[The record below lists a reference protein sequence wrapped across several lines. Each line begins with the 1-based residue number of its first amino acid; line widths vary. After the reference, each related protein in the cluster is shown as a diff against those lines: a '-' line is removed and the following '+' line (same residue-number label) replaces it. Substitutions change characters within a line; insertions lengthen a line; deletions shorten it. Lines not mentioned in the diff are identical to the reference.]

1 MLGRG
6 LCVVVLRAPRS
17 ANTFKQT
24 EKTFWLVWKHRRS
37 RWLRRACCK
46 IQWLMKRVIKQRNHQ
61 TNRKLTSIFLLS
73 PGNISVVIGLF
84 SVSLCLRLFKC
95 CTSAVTGEHFFSSC
109 LLLTRHRSIKRQ
121 RSLKLLFGLF
131 KYHYWILL
139 MEKNTFRLNRLTYFR
154 QIC

>member
-24 EKTFWLVWKHRRS
+24 EKTFWLVWKHRRG
-37 RWLRRACCK
+37 RRLRRACCK
-46 IQWLMKRVIKQRNHQ
+46 IQWLMKQVIKQRNHQ

-84 SVSLCLRLFKC
+84 QCLCVCGSLNAAPLL
-95 CTSAVTGEHFFSSC
+95 SLGNIFFSSC